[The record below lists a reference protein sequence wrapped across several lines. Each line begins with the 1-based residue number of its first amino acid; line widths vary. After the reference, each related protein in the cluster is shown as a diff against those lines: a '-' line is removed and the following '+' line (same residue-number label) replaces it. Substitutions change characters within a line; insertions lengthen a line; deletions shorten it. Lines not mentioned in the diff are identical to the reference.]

1 MRKWGTIKNH
11 IILLFNNFPCESNWM
26 LFIIH
31 YRLYHANDGRIT
43 INLNATI
50 CGDFTVSLYHARNAL
65 KGMGRPQGIKI
76 CQFQMHTGFIA
87 PQETLIHLDK
97 TELDDLPDVEH
108 IPMNFN
114 VSIPIQVHDAD
125 RPPASNPPWIP
136 MKAPRTTSALFG
148 SQLEYE
154 ENVDN
159 FSKYHALTASIHQNN
174 KNLLS
179 LLFVHT
185 LHSHKTVE
193 CTVNNSFQSTATTN
207 ESTIASC
214 SAAQTSHSSIS

>member
-1 MRKWGTIKNH
+1 MY
-11 IILLFNNFPCESNWM
+11 LFNC
-26 LFIIH
+26 
-31 YRLYHANDGRIT
+31 RLYHANDGRIT

-50 CGDFTVSLYHARNAL
+50 CGDFTVTLYHARNAL

-97 TELDDLPDVEH
+97 TELDELPDVEH
-108 IPMNFN
+108 VPMNFN
-114 VSIPIQVHDAD
+114 VSIPIQVHDVD

-136 MKAPRTTSALFG
+136 ARAPRTPLTLFG

-159 FSKYHALTASIHQNN
+159 FSEYILTILIAALCLTNPNHSIIVQSQSRQMLIQQIIPMYRRDQRILLRVQRRRRDQSHPCTTAMATMVSIRA
-174 KNLLS
+174 
-179 LLFVHT
+179 
-185 LHSHKTVE
+185 
-193 CTVNNSFQSTATTN
+193 FQML
-207 ESTIASC
+207 C
-214 SAAQTSHSSIS
+214 VDRLQQQQLTS